1 MRVLLVTHDELGR
14 CLLASAARIYGEAV
28 GVDVISN
35 DGLDAGGLTHAIAD
49 WLGEDDV
56 DTLILVDVGGGSCGT
71 AARLAADGRKRVWI
85 LGGVNLPMVL
95 TCLGSGGTVG
105 GRELVDKILDRALN
119 SVSLLEPLG

>member
-1 MRVLLVTHDELGR
+1 MRVLLVTHGQLGR
-14 CLLASAARIYGEAV
+14 CLLSSAAEIYGEAV
-28 GVDVISN
+28 GVDFLSN
-35 DGLDAGGLTHAIAD
+35 DGLDAGGLTRAIED
-49 WLGEDDV
+49 WLGPDDV

-71 AARLAADGRKRVWI
+71 AARLASDGRRRTWI

-95 TCLGSGGTVG
+95 TCLGSGDAMD

>member
-35 DGLDAGGLTHAIAD
+35 DGLDAGGLTRAIAD

-95 TCLGSGGTVG
+95 TCLGSSGTVG